1 MALRR
6 NPPACNPR
14 EGALQYIE
22 KDWLGWLVRACVEVC
37 IDPNLQFFPKG
48 ANHPVVDILLMC
60 AMKSLLLWITCVQCK
75 NNIKYRI
82 SAFVRRYAQVY
93 YLFGSYLRM
102 DVFCV
107 CMQIFLIMILA
118 FQRWIICA
126 YEQVP
131 RDMDLFCLRTQLFLK

>member
-6 NPPACNPR
+6 NPPACNPC
-14 EGALQYIE
+14 EGVLQKIK

-37 IDPNLQFFPKG
+37 IDPNLHFFLKG

-93 YLFGSYLRM
+93 
-102 DVFCV
+102 
-107 CMQIFLIMILA
+107 
-118 FQRWIICA
+118 
-126 YEQVP
+126 
-131 RDMDLFCLRTQLFLK
+131 